1 MTTNLAVDKIENLY
15 DFLTNLLVKKYID
28 ASEYMIGKY
37 IGPLNSRQ
45 YNKMCDN
52 CERMMPICY
61 GKKIIYLNEEKAFR
75 LNYYLVPNFEKN
87 ILFYIKNSFY
97 IKRILNIFYY
107 GRFIDKEIL
116 TNRELKKIGKKYPL
130 GSIKNKINIK
140 SIRKLPLLNNK
151 SILNIISYIQDEIE
165 YFIEKKYLIHAIRYT
180 FDNEDFYRKEYWDEY
195 WQEHD

>member
-87 ILFYIKNSFY
+87 IFFYIKNSFY

-107 GRFIDKEIL
+107 GRSIDRTVL
-116 TNRELKKIGKKYPL
+116 TTKKVKKIKKKNKL
-130 GSIKNKINIK
+130 IIKNKIKIK
-140 SIRKLPLLNNK
+140 SIRELPVLNNDC
-151 SILNIISYIQDEIE
+151 ILNIISYVKDEIE

-195 WQEHD
+195 WDEYD